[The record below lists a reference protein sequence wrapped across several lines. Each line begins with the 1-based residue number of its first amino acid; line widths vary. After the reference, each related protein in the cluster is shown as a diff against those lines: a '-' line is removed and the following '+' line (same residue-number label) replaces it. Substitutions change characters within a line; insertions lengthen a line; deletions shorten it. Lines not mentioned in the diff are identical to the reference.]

1 MSATRADWTLQID
14 LASLAE
20 TEAELE
26 RFLVDAGVNGTPSFV
41 VKMVFEEMG
50 RNLVEHSGAG
60 PGDTLTVTAVVDLDV
75 VTIVMEDDQAPFD
88 PLDDSGLDPESP
100 LAERRA
106 GGMGLHLVRQMAT
119 TLQYE
124 RRGDR
129 NVLTA
134 TVARR

>member
-50 RNLVEHSGAG
+50 RNLVEHSEAGA
-60 PGDTLTVTAVVDLDV
+60 GDTLAVTAVVDFDV

-88 PLDDSGLDPESP
+88 PLDDSGFDPESP
-100 LAERRA
+100 LTERRA

-119 TLQYE
+119 TLRYE

-134 TVARR
+134 TVARG